1 MTSDLA
7 AADELVAVRRLALP
21 SLEKQGRVLTEDIA
35 VPRSKLAEAV
45 TAIDGIAERH
55 QVAVAILAHAGDG
68 NLNPIFVIDQSDDR
82 SGAGLGGG
90 GCLRTGVAAGRHLD
104 R

>member
-1 MTSDLA
+1 
-7 AADELVAVRRLALP
+7 
-21 SLEKQGRVLTEDIA
+21 VLTEDIA

-45 TAIDGIAERH
+45 TAIGGIAERH

-82 SGAGLGGG
+82 RASLGGG
-90 GCLRTGVAAGRHLD
+90 GCLRTGVVAGRHLD